1 MPQFDS
7 AHNYFASQL
16 FWLYASF
23 ILLFILLSVFAM
35 PKIAGV
41 LEDRA
46 KRIDNDLDKAH
57 QLKTEA
63 EAAIAAYEKA
73 LANSRAEAHKIL
85 QENAQAIAAAAEARQ
100 KALGEK
106 LAKQIREGE
115 ARIQGAKDEALGH
128 IREISNSLVKA
139 SVEKLIGQSADDA
152 AIEAAISTSL
162 GGKA

>member
-7 AHNYFASQL
+7 TTFASQL
-16 FWLYASF
+16 FWLYACF

-35 PKIAGV
+35 PKIGGV
-41 LEDRA
+41 LEERA
-46 KRIDNDLDKAH
+46 KRIDGDLDRAH

-73 LANSRAEAHKIL
+73 LASSRAEAHKIL
-85 QENAQAIAAAAEARQ
+85 AANAAQIAEAATARQ

-106 LAKQIREGE
+106 LAKQIKEGE
-115 ARIQGAKDEALGH
+115 ARIQSAKDEALGH
-128 IREISNSLVKA
+128 IREISTTLVKA
-139 SVEKLIGQSADDA
+139 SVEKLTGQSAEDA
-152 AIEAAISTSL
+152 QIEAAIAASL

>member
-7 AHNYFASQL
+7 THFASQL

-35 PKIAGV
+35 PKIASV

-73 LANSRAEAHKIL
+73 LANSRAEAHKVL
-85 QENAQAIAAAAEARQ
+85 QANAQAIAAAADARQ

-106 LAKQIREGE
+106 LAKQIKEGE

-128 IREISNSLVKA
+128 IREISTTLVKA
-139 SVEKLIGQSADDA
+139 SVEKLIGQSADEA
-152 AIEAAISTSL
+152 AIEAAIAASL

>member
-1 MPQFDS
+1 MPQFN
-7 AHNYFASQL
+7 HTYFASQL

-35 PKIAGV
+35 PKIASV

-73 LANSRAEAHKIL
+73 LANSRAEAHKVL
-85 QENAQAIAAAAEARQ
+85 QANAQAIAAAAEARQ

-106 LAKQIREGE
+106 LAKQIKEGE
-115 ARIQGAKDEALGH
+115 ARIQSAKDEALGH
-128 IREISNSLVKA
+128 IREISVTLVKA
-139 SVEKLIGQSADDA
+139 SLEKLTGQNVEDPQ
-152 AIEAAISTSL
+152 IEAAIGASL